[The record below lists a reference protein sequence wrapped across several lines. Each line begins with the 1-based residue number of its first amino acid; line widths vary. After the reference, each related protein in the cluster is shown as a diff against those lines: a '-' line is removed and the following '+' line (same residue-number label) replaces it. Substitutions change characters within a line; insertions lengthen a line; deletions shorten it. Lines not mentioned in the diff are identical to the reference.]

1 MKTRQQKTMSEKET
15 PLLEQKGYKRLLN
28 ELIPVQQGETYRN
41 PTKKVIKE
49 AVQELNPDIN
59 SMNFRG

>member
-1 MKTRQQKTMSEKET
+1 MRARQQKSMIEKEV
-15 PLLEQKGYKRLLN
+15 PLLEQKGYKRPIN

-49 AVQELNPDIN
+49 AVQELNPDKN